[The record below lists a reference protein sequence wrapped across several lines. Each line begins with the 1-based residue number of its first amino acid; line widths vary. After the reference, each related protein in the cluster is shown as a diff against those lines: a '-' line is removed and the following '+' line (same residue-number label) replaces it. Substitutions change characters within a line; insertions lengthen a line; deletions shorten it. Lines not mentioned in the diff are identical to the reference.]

1 MPAEPVLGHDAVM
14 RRFLQALERGRLHHA
29 WLLYGPQGIGKAML
43 ARAMTG
49 AYLCEANRQAG
60 KGSRG
65 CGDCHGC
72 RMLREGAH
80 PDFLYV
86 AREHDAKGRKKR
98 DVSVDQ
104 VRDLMSFLS
113 LSGAESARRVVLLDE
128 AALMNQQ
135 AANALLKGLEE
146 PAPGSL
152 LLLVCDDIARL
163 PATVRSRCAMERM
176 AVLSDTLCRQVLQAM
191 GLEGEALSLG
201 MELAAGRPGSVACL
215 RDAAVTEALLAW
227 RRLTGDLVRADIGAI
242 QSWLAAHVT
251 RVPHTLLARITLTA
265 RYEDLQQAGDFPAR
279 EALMRACWALA
290 AWPERVVRHSLRPG
304 PSLLAYLLDL
314 RIALRGI
321 EQSA

>member
-1 MPAEPVLGHDAVM
+1 MPDPVLGHDAVM
-14 RRFLQALERGRLHHA
+14 QRFLLALGRGRLHHA

-43 ARAMTG
+43 ARTMAA

-60 KGSRG
+60 KGCRG

-86 AREHDAKGRKKR
+86 ERAPDRQGRKKR

-128 AALMNQQ
+128 AAQMNQQ

-152 LLLVCDDIARL
+152 LLLVCDDITRL
-163 PATVRSRCAMERM
+163 PATVRSRCTMQRM
-176 AVLSDTLCRQVLQAM
+176 AVLSDTLCRQALQGM
-191 GLEGEALSLG
+191 GLEGEALSLA

-215 RDAAVTEALLAW
+215 RDTAVTEALLAW
-227 RRLTGDLVRADIGAI
+227 RRLTADLARADLGAI
-242 QSWLAAHVT
+242 QSWLVTHVT
-251 RVPHTLLARITLTA
+251 RVPHALLARLTLA
-265 RYEDLQQAGDFPAR
+265 ALYDSMQQAGSFAAR

-290 AWPERVVRHSLRPG
+290 AWPERVARHSLRPG